1 MKLIYCPECSTIF
14 NLSPKQPRRCDC
26 GLCGG
31 HYQPDGINAEYYGP
45 AVIFGIGN
53 RSFLRAIV
61 MQEVLDRE
69 GDSAAG
75 APFDAFLIP
84 ANAPT
89 IKKNGRDQAG
99 IPQKA
104 AKSV

>member
-1 MKLIYCPECSTIF
+1 
-14 NLSPKQPRRCDC
+14 
-26 GLCGG
+26 
-31 HYQPDGINAEYYGP
+31 
-45 AVIFGIGN
+45 
-53 RSFLRAIV
+53 